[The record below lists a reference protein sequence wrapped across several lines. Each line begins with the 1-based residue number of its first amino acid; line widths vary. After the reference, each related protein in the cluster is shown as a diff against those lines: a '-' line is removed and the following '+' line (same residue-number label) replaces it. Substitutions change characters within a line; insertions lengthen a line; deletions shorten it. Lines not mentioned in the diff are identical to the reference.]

1 MIQRKTCLFIGF
13 GCYIG
18 ICVLYQTGVLNKSY
32 SSIYHQMLGDATFM
46 LGVNHSAIIRY
57 DKTNNKDRLV
67 LSILRQG
74 RLGNGMYEYSALL
87 GLANITNRI
96 PLLNRGFRDMTKL
109 FTLST
114 PIDTRITRTKHFP
127 HYYQRQLYINV
138 EETAQ
143 NLRNMSKNVTLV
155 GYFQYFRFFSSVS
168 KKIRKEFQFR
178 VNIKQQVSTFFNT
191 INVTDNKITKVGI
204 HIRRTDLNKPR
215 PIELGFGPPPT
226 NYFLNAMEFFRRK
239 YENVHFVVCSDD
251 IKWAR
256 KHLLGDDIT
265 FATNHTGALD
275 MAILASCDHVIV
287 GNGSFSWWVGWLC
300 TGSTVRY
307 KWMPKYDSHLY
318 NFTRGEY
325 WPPNDT
331 YNHYIAID
339 SD

>member
-1 MIQRKTCLFIGF
+1 MN
-13 GCYIG
+13 
-18 ICVLYQTGVLNKSY
+18 VLWRCCPSDIRHLAT
-32 SSIYHQMLGDATFM
+32 MLGDATFM

-74 RLGNGMYEYSALL
+74 RLGN
-87 GLANITNRI
+87 
-96 PLLNRGFRDMTKL
+96 
-109 FTLST
+109 
-114 PIDTRITRTKHFP
+114 
-127 HYYQRQLYINV
+127 
-138 EETAQ
+138 
-143 NLRNMSKNVTLV
+143 
-155 GYFQYFRFFSSVS
+155 
-168 KKIRKEFQFR
+168 
-178 VNIKQQVSTFFNT
+178 
-191 INVTDNKITKVGI
+191 
-204 HIRRTDLNKPR
+204 
-215 PIELGFGPPPT
+215 
-226 NYFLNAMEFFRRK
+226 
-239 YENVHFVVCSDD
+239 DD